1 MPEVEQPTFG
11 VKRKVNGE
19 ALNRASTGDLS

>member
-1 MPEVEQPTFG
+1 MPKVKQSTFG
-11 VKRKVNGE
+11 ANRKVNGE